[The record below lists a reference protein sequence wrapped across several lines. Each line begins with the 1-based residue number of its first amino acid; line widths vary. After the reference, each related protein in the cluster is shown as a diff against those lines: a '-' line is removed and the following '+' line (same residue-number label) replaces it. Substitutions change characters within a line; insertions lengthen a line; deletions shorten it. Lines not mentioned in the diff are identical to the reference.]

1 MSERFF
7 FLHFLINCYFLG
19 NNSTSRLLKPITKE
33 RYRIDSNTQRDPL
46 FVIHSA
52 SLSRDKYAWY
62 RFVYETRCDWL
73 GWRFT
78 GKLVLI
84 FRSLSSFDCILWNWF
99 FWITLFHATVATGT
113 RLPCT
118 QKCFLYFSI
127 FLIFSR
133 LFKNKDSRS
142 RPDHLLFAEVVT
154 MPITQCNELYLNY
167 NRMANSIL
175 LQYGIS
181 ENQYCAY
188 DQHGR
193 GDSCKGDSG
202 A

>member
-1 MSERFF
+1 MWLVGVAIHRKVSTYFQIVVFF
-7 FLHFLINCYFLG
+7 WLH
-19 NNSTSRLLKPITKE
+19 
-33 RYRIDSNTQRDPL
+33 
-46 FVIHSA
+46 
-52 SLSRDKYAWY
+52 SL
-62 RFVYETRCDWL
+62 
-73 GWRFT
+73 
-78 GKLVLI
+78 
-84 FRSLSSFDCILWNWF
+84 NWF

-118 QKCFLYFSI
+118 QKCFLYFFI